1 LFKEIPVSLI
11 PKERV
16 RPIRR
21 DDKIVEIFI
30 AVSDDG
36 LGEEI
41 YSVSSSGG
49 ETLPVVAL
57 DHAALHLLR
66 RYSQGI
72 ANRSGKNVRIIGFTR
87 GTVHDT
93 IRPVATGD

>member
-1 LFKEIPVSLI
+1 VSI
-11 PKERV
+11 SPKELRV
-16 RPIRR
+16 QASRR
-21 DDKIVEIFI
+21 DDKVSEIYI
-30 AVSDDG
+30 AVSESG
-36 LGEEI
+36 PGEEI
-41 YSVSSSGG
+41 YSVTGPGG

-87 GTVHDT
+87 GTVHGT